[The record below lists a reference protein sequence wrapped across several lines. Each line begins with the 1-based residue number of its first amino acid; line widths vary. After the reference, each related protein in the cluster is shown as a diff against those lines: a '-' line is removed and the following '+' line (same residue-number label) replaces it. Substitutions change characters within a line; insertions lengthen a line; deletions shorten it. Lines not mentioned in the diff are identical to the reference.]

1 MTTNSMSKQ
10 GIVRRSRPWLHGWQG
25 YVLKRV
31 IAFIITSF
39 AAITLAFFLFRALP
53 GDPLSTMIGQ
63 ISLREGST
71 TSEDVLKVSE
81 YYKQLFGYD
90 KPLALQYLYFLRN
103 SFNGLNLG
111 PSMSEFPKPARNV
124 VLRGLPWTVGLVST
138 SVILA
143 WFLGTAWGTLMGW
156 FRRHRLASIA
166 AALSTLVQVTP
177 VYFVGIGLIILLAYN
192 LGWLPAQHSYE
203 PELLPAWNVEFISSV
218 IRHAVLPM
226 LSMVLVWTASWGMGM
241 RQLIISVMGEDFLL
255 YSEVKGL
262 APGII
267 LRDYAFR
274 NALLPQLAGLA
285 IALGSTL
292 NGAYIIEYIFQYPG
306 LGYTFIIAI
315 GNRDYNVLEG
325 IIILSILGVLAA
337 SLIVDLCLPLID
349 PRIRVSE

>member
-1 MTTNSMSKQ
+1 
-10 GIVRRSRPWLHGWQG
+10 
-25 YVLKRV
+25 
-31 IAFIITSF
+31 
-39 AAITLAFFLFRALP
+39 
-53 GDPLSTMIGQ
+53 
-63 ISLREGST
+63 
-71 TSEDVLKVSE
+71 
-81 YYKQLFGYD
+81 
-90 KPLALQYLYFLRN
+90 
-103 SFNGLNLG
+103 
-111 PSMSEFPKPARNV
+111 MSEFPKPAKSV
-124 VLRGLPWTVGLVST
+124 ILRSLPWTLGLVST

-143 WFLGTAWGTLMGW
+143 WFLGTAWGTFMGW
-156 FRRHRLASIA
+156 FRRHRLAGLA

-192 LGWLPAQHSYE
+192 LGWLPAQHAYE
-203 PELLPAWNVEFISSV
+203 PQLQPAWNAEFLSGV
-218 IRHAVLPM
+218 IRHAILPM
-226 LSMVLVWTASWGMGM
+226 LSMVLVWTAAWGMGM

-255 YSEVKGL
+255 YSQAKGL

-306 LGYTFIIAI
+306 LGYTFIIAM

-349 PRIRVSE
+349 PRIRVSQ